1 MRSIIYFA
9 CPTELIHL
17 HRVIHLMPYQVFT
30 LKPWKVIGCM
40 YVLWVKVIGYRF
52 GIFVLYI

>member
-30 LKPWKVIGCM
+30 LKLEKSLVIDM
-40 YVLWVKVIGYRF
+40 AF
-52 GIFVLYI
+52 LYYTFDPDIHI